1 MKQNLWQDWERK
13 LILKKGCSGLVWW
26 LREGGLFLESSG
38 ISLHFRR
45 KKMGFFLVA
54 LLCLPCE
61 VLVHWMQTRIQ
72 DHHCYACLPHFQTN
86 CSFGNNIVTD
96 SSIQRLL
103 LSLTSLSGEVEAG
116 GEAFQAISPFPSPLH
131 HLVAILFIGGCK
143 PLNPSVWHWSS
154 LLFKWFLAL
163 KL

>member
-1 MKQNLWQDWERK
+1 
-13 LILKKGCSGLVWW
+13 
-26 LREGGLFLESSG
+26 
-38 ISLHFRR
+38 
-45 KKMGFFLVA
+45 MGFFLVA

-154 LLFKWFLAL
+154 LLFK
-163 KL
+163 